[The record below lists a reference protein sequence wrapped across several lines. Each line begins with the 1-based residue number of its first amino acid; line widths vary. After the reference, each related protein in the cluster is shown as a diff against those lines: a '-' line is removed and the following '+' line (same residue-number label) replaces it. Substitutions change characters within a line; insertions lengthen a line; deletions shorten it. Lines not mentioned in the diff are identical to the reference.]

1 MTVQPNSKNTK
12 KIAGKS
18 ILLAVIAI
26 IELLLLLISFSFS
39 WFEGGTA
46 LNLLGR
52 NIKTD
57 KVLYSAIQVGEG
69 AEYQQVISLTDYF
82 SAQNKAKFNP
92 VSSVDGKTFYTMY
105 QGNVSNFHSDPSL
118 VKWRKLATEN
128 INSSILKFQFQVYSP
143 ISECYFWFKEL
154 PTVTVNGVKNS
165 ELSKAFRIHFDDGN
179 HSVTTTVAD
188 SWYSNYSGTA
198 VNSLGSN
205 DSAVIANNAS
215 VQFAKDYLYKDSTY
229 NTKYLFHCAAGKTVT
244 VTCSVWLEATDPVAA
259 QIAPGS
265 DVSFDVQISSSFSQM
280 TKLQVS
286 AANIANGSLDA
297 IELLPSDTE
306 FGDNENSSFE
316 LPEESSANECGDVV
330 TEESVVETSAS
341 DIPEETKPL
350 EEPTEEETT
359 EDEAEG
365 FDAETTAPETF
376 EDAVTTEPSFTE
388 EETSS
393 EDTDTESSEEIPGVG
408 STKELFTNSN
418 ASGEK
423 MVLELYNADSPK
435 SQRRCIYTAEY
446 IPEDNCWIV
455 QVPVA
460 LQNIKLVY
468 HKAGDITKVE
478 GEWLA
483 TERGTNN
490 VYTLIDNDTG
500 VWALPSGVDFEN
512 KVEVSEDVAEQPTE
526 DEPLE
531 SVMGESSEAIF
542 EDVSEE
548 ASDDISDDTV
558 TEDSNDESSVEN
570 ELSDESESFEGS
582 HEQEML
588 EESKDSSEQAQ

>member
-69 AEYQQVISLTDYF
+69 SEYQQVISLTDYF

-215 VQFAKDYLYKDSTY
+215 VQFAKDYLYNDSTY
-229 NTKYLFHCAAGKTVT
+229 NTKYLFHCAAGETVT

-280 TKLQVS
+280 TKIQVS
-286 AANIANGSLDA
+286 AANIAKGSLDA

-306 FGDNENSSFE
+306 LEYNDNDSFE
-316 LPEESSANECGDVV
+316 L
-330 TEESVVETSAS
+330 
-341 DIPEETKPL
+341 PEETKPL
-350 EEPTEEETT
+350 EEPTEDEST
-359 EDEAEG
+359 EDVAEG
-365 FDAETTAPETF
+365 SDAETTAPETF
-376 EDAVTTEPSFTE
+376 EDAVITDPSFTE

-418 ASGEK
+418 ASGEN

-500 VWALPSGVDFEN
+500 VWALPSEVDFEN

-531 SVMGESSEAIF
+531 PVMGESSEAIF

-558 TEDSNDESSVEN
+558 TEDSNDGSSVEN